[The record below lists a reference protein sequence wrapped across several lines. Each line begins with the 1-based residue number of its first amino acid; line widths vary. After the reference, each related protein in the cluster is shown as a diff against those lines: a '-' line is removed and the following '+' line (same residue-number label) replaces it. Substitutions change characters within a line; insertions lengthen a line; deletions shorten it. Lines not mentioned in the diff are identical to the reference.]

1 MVDINQNP
9 QNEVVRNM
17 KMLNLEM
24 INNSSPVTFL
34 KSFAEDEPFKKV
46 DEKNQNSSRVWTDS
60 ARI

>member
-9 QNEVVRNM
+9 QPQNEIVKNM

-34 KSFAEDEPFKKV
+34 KTFGEDEGLL
-46 DEKNQNSSRVWTDS
+46 
-60 ARI
+60 